1 MSNDITAVLAAI
13 EKSPMQI
20 AELTFKLVNPDLLG
34 TTSVQN
40 VAPAAPAEA
49 EPEEKPKSAPKKA
62 APKKA
67 AAKPKPKPEPE
78 EEDDKR
84 DPDDVGESDED
95 DGDGDD
101 TPVVDVKEVQDAA
114 RAVVRAKK
122 PEVLKGLCEKYGVK
136 KISDADPAM
145 FAEILEALQEAV
157 ED

>member
-13 EKSPMQI
+13 ENSPMQI
-20 AELTFKLVNPDLLG
+20 AELTFKLVNPNLLG

-49 EPEEKPKSAPKKA
+49 EADEKPKKA

-78 EEDDKR
+78 PEEEDDKR
-84 DPDDVGESDED
+84 DPDDVGESDDD

-122 PEVLKGLCEKYGVK
+122 PEILKGLCEKYGVK
-136 KISDADPAM
+136 KISDADPAK